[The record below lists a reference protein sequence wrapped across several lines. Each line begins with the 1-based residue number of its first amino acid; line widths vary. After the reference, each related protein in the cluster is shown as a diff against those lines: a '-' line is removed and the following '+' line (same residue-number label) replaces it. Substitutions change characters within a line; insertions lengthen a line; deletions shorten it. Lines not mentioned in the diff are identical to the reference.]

1 MKLLPNVMLTIAA
14 AIFVVVPVSCN
25 DDNGGAMPDPEYT
38 VSVPTEGNTWLIRN
52 PDADVPQVSNPGDQP
67 WTDTELILRTFFRV
81 EQAGDLD
88 LGIRVRVESG
98 TSLLEADFAGQT
110 RELEVS
116 DQAYTNYYVGTYD
129 IETPGYY
136 YLDIKGIS
144 RESLDFADIGHVLLG
159 GSATLSG
166 IHYIDEDYFY
176 WGRRGPSVHLTY
188 DIPDEASD
196 VRWFY
201 NEVTV
206 PDNNDVIG
214 SFYMT
219 NGFGQGYF
227 GFQVNSEQERRIL
240 FSVWSPF
247 QTDDPSEIPED
258 KRVEL
263 LAQGEGVTVQDFGN
277 EGSGGQSFLRYNW
290 QAGNTYR
297 FLLRGEP
304 AGDNKTDYT
313 AYFYAPETG
322 KWRLIASWRRPETDT
337 WLTGIHSFLENF
349 NTRTGPLPRK
359 AYYNNQW
366 IKDTSGNWYELTRAR
381 FTADATARAE
391 ARLDYAGGFA
401 GEQEGFFMKNCGFFD
416 ETTQIDTYF
425 TRPALNKQPD
435 VDLSELP

>member
-1 MKLLPNVMLTIAA
+1 MKFLPYGMLTLATA
-14 AIFVVVPVSCN
+14 LFMVVPVSCN
-25 DDNGGAMPDPEYT
+25 DDNSGAVPDPEYT
-38 VSVPTEGNTWLIRN
+38 VTVPTEGNSWFVHN
-52 PDADVPQVSNPGDQP
+52 PEAERPQVSNPGDQS
-67 WTDTELILRTFFRV
+67 WTDTELVLRTYFRV
-81 EQAGDLD
+81 ERSGELD
-88 LGIRVRVESG
+88 VGIRARVESG
-98 TSLLEADFAGQT
+98 TSLLEAEFDGQVN
-110 RELEVS
+110 ELEVS
-116 DQAYTNYYVGTYD
+116 GQTHTDHYVGTFD
-129 IETPGYY
+129 IESPGYY

-144 RESLDFADIGHVLLG
+144 RESLNFADVDNVLLG
-159 GSATLSG
+159 GSATQSG
-166 IHYIDEDYFY
+166 VHYIDEEYFY

-206 PDNNDVIG
+206 PENNDVIG
-214 SFYMT
+214 SYFMA
-219 NGFGQGYF
+219 NGFGEGYF
-227 GFQVNSEQERRIL
+227 GFQVNSEEERRVL

-247 QTDDPSEIPED
+247 ETDDPSEIPED
-258 KRVEL
+258 KRVKL

-290 QAGNTYR
+290 EAGNTYR

-322 KWRLIASWRRPETDT
+322 EWRLIASWRRPETNT
-337 WLTGIHSFLENF
+337 WLTRMHSFLENF

-359 AYYNNQW
+359 AHYNNQW

-381 FTADATARAE
+381 FTADATARSG
-391 ARLDYAGGFA
+391 ARLDYAGGLA

-416 ETTQIDTYF
+416 ETTGIDTYF
-425 TRPALNKQPD
+425 TRPALNNPPD